1 MNSKKSCHGYTSKA
15 EMVYIKFGLC
25 LSRDMK
31 DTPNMPIRPLRKED
45 LKIKWCEWS
54 LVMGLL
60 IHET

>member
-45 LKIKWCEWS
+45 LKIK
-54 LVMGLL
+54 
-60 IHET
+60 